1 MRLLPAIFSL
11 ALIGMPCGSA
21 HAQQPDATLLPG
33 GERVIVF
40 FAWDR
45 PIIDGDAAA
54 QLDVVAAAFER
65 SPNARIN
72 LSGHADRSG
81 PGAPNLR
88 SGRQRADAVHA
99 YLASRGVPGAA
110 MSVMSYGETRPLIA
124 TADGVREPQNRRV
137 EVVVMRAPG
146 R

>member
-1 MRLLPAIFSL
+1 MRLSLAIFSL
-11 ALIGMPCGSA
+11 ALVGMPCGSA
-21 HAQQPDATLLPG
+21 LAQQLDAVLSPG

-54 QLDVVAAAFER
+54 RLDAVAAAFQR

-81 PGAPNLR
+81 PGAPNVR
-88 SGRQRADAVHA
+88 SGRQRAEAVQA

-110 MSVMSYGETRPLIA
+110 MHVMSFGETRPLIA

-137 EVVVMRAPG
+137 EVVVMRAPAS
-146 R
+146 